1 MDIPGFTQD
10 GNQCYV
16 MIQIIRNL
24 DPFARLSILT
34 DVSLSENLTSN
45 YILKLILKRIGQ
57 VQSMKLR

>member
-10 GNQCYV
+10 GNQWHV